1 MLATSTRVVPR
12 NLQLLTFPVNMPMPL
27 TELAI
32 LPGTTFNGNDSE
44 QGEDGIAVGSETK
57 AAANSKEGNPITRDT
72 GDRTKSKEGGQG
84 ATTQV
89 VPIAPGTCVVADAIV
104 GHRFRRGT
112 RISSTLKQAAQAA
125 YNKANSMFY
134 GTRVTGLGAESPEQ
148 QRAQHRR
155 PCQVWARHGICQYGS
170 ACRFRHD
177 DDVPGRQFM
186 VDVHFLCQET
196 GGAPSERR
204 GPELAA
210 TAASGMQLHPRRGPV
225 KGLRR
230 ALDQEKRR
238 RGRTLTPEEWQAVRD
253 WCIQRNRLKEMGL
266 DFCFINQRENV

>member
-1 MLATSTRVVPR
+1 M
-12 NLQLLTFPVNMPMPL
+12 PVPL

-57 AAANSKEGNPITRDT
+57 AAANSKEGSPITRDT
-72 GDRTKSKEGGQG
+72 GDRTKSKEDGQRG
-84 ATTQV
+84 PTTQD

-104 GHRFRRGT
+104 GRRSRRGT

-125 YNKANSMFY
+125 YNRANSMFY

-148 QRAQHRR
+148 QRAPHRR
-155 PCQVWARHGICQYGS
+155 PCQVWARHGICQCGN

-177 DDVPGRQFM
+177 DVPSRELM
-186 VDVHFLCQET
+186 VDVPFLCQET
-196 GGAPSERR
+196 GGAPSERH
-204 GPELAA
+204 GPQLAT
-210 TAASGMQLHPRRGPV
+210 TAASDMRPREYQNPRRGPV

-253 WCIQRNRLKEMGL
+253 GCIQRNRLKEMGL